1 LPKENAMNAP
11 DMQPAQSKPALSDVK
26 SLRESARR
34 HVEGGAV
41 TERYRADRQKV
52 LQLLNEALATEIV
65 CVLRYRQNYFA
76 ARGLKAKV
84 AAAEFLEH
92 ANQELEH
99 ADSLCERIV
108 QLGGDPDLDPQN
120 LTSRSHAEYR
130 IGKTLAEMIKENL
143 VAERIA
149 IDSYREMALYVGEDD
164 PTTRRL
170 LESILQT
177 EEEHADDLK
186 QLLEDAA
193 GSTNA

>member
-1 LPKENAMNAP
+1 MNAP
-11 DMQPAQSKPALSDVK
+11 DMQPTSPKPTLTDVRT
-26 SLRESARR
+26 LRESARR
-34 HVEGGAV
+34 HVEEGAV
-41 TERYRADRQKV
+41 TEHYRGDRQKV
-52 LQLLNEALATEIV
+52 VQLLNEALATEII

-108 QLGGDPDLDPQN
+108 QLGGDPDLDPQT

-149 IDSYREMALYVGEDD
+149 IDSYREMAQYVGEDD

-170 LESILQT
+170 LESILAT

-193 GSTNA
+193 GSSTV